1 MSICHFNTNN
11 RIKFRYPKIWHKF
24 EHWQQLKIKKIRANF
39 KHYKVKTHVQTA
51 RELLI
56 WTRIF
61 IWQWLQIAMWIRVF
75 MEEYSMYLRFS
86 VNLVNGRDKDSDIAF
101 HFNPRRGDR
110 QVVMNNRINGNWQ
123 REERQ
128 ALPEAFIDN
137 KPFEIKFI
145 IKRRKFKVSKRI

>member
-1 MSICHFNTNN
+1 
-11 RIKFRYPKIWHKF
+11 
-24 EHWQQLKIKKIRANF
+24 
-39 KHYKVKTHVQTA
+39 
-51 RELLI
+51 
-56 WTRIF
+56 
-61 IWQWLQIAMWIRVF
+61 
-75 MEEYSMYLRFS
+75 MYFRFS

-128 ALPEAFIDN
+128 ALPEAFTDN

-145 IKRRKFKVSKRI
+145 IKRRKFKVSKRFLPLKCQ